1 VQVTITAVDWADP
14 VGARLRRQDLE
25 ERGRLASAS
34 SLDTDGEQAGHVELF
49 LIARDRISGRS
60 VACGALRPL
69 EPASMIHRGDLG
81 MPRRQPTAAVA
92 LISWLF
98 VVPECR
104 RQGLARL
111 VLAELE
117 LQARAL
123 GWFHLQLLAHAER
136 QPALAL
142 CAAAGYVRQPDL
154 APTGSGGVVVF
165 EKRLPPVGVEG
176 WV

>member
-1 VQVTITAVDWADP
+1 MQVTITAVDWADP

-25 ERGRLASAS
+25 ERGELP
-34 SLDTDGEQAGHVELF
+34 TGPYVELL
-49 LIARDRISGRS
+49 LIARDRISGTW

-69 EPASMIHRGDLG
+69 EPSSMVRRGDLG
-81 MPRRQPTAAVA
+81 MPRRQASAAVA

-98 VVPECR
+98 VIPECR

-117 LQARAL
+117 LQACAL
-123 GWFHLQLLAHAER
+123 GWFTLRLLAHPER
-136 QPALAL
+136 LPALAL
-142 CAAAGYVRQPDL
+142 CTAAGYTRL
-154 APTGSGGVVVF
+154 AEPAPAGADGLVVF
-165 EKRLPPVGVEG
+165 EKRLPPVEVEG